1 MTLSEIDKT
10 TNAIN
15 LLKYANIPCRIRIK
29 KKKIYLLLLPYF
41 SLIEFLFSK
50 LFF

>member
-10 TNAIN
+10 TNAIK

-29 KKKIYLLLLPYF
+29 KKKDLP
-41 SLIEFLFSK
+41 SPTS
-50 LFF
+50 LFFFD